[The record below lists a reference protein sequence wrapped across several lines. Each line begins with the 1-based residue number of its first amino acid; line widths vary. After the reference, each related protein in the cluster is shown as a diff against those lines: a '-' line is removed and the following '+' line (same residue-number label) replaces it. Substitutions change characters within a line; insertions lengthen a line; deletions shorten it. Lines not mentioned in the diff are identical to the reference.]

1 MRPRRPPGT
10 LGLRPGYP
18 AGGEGAPTPRIP
30 RRRRWQEFREKR
42 RRGIFLL
49 PSLLTT
55 GNLFCGFLAL
65 LLTTQH
71 RYTEAALAVLVA
83 IVMDILDGKVA
94 RLTKTTT
101 QFGVEFDSLADM
113 VSFCVAPAFLL
124 YTWALSQLGRA
135 AWLAAFLF
143 VICGGLRLARFNVA
157 SGTQD
162 RRYFVGLPTP
172 AAAGL
177 AASAVLLLEGTKL
190 SRWELLAI
198 SSATYLVALLMVST
212 FRYWSFK
219 EVDFARRRPFGTI
232 VVVVLG
238 VLIVATH
245 PQFFLFVLF
254 GLYVLSG
261 PGRRLWV
268 RKPEAGLISE
278 TDRREQH

>member
-1 MRPRRPPGT
+1 M
-10 LGLRPGYP
+10 
-18 AGGEGAPTPRIP
+18 
-30 RRRRWQEFREKR
+30 
-42 RRGIFLL
+42 

-71 RYTEAALAVLVA
+71 RYTEAALAILVA
-83 IVMDILDGKVA
+83 MVMDILDGKVA

-101 QFGVEFDSLADM
+101 PFGVEFDSLADM

-124 YTWALSQLGRA
+124 YSWALFQLGRA

-143 VICGGLRLARFNVA
+143 VICGALRLARFNVA

-162 RRYFVGLPTP
+162 RRYFIGLPTP

-177 AASAVLLLEGTKL
+177 VASTVLILEGEEL
-190 SRWELLAI
+190 ARWELLAI
-198 SSATYLVALLMVST
+198 SSATYVVALLMVST
-212 FRYWSFK
+212 FRYWSLK
-219 EVDFARRRPFGTI
+219 EVEFARRRPIEAI

-238 VLIVATH
+238 VLIIATH
-245 PQFFLFVLF
+245 PQFFLFVIF

-261 PGRRLWV
+261 PV
-268 RKPEAGLISE
+268 RGLRVKKREAQVTAE
-278 TDRREQH
+278 PDRKEPD

>member
-1 MRPRRPPGT
+1 M
-10 LGLRPGYP
+10 
-18 AGGEGAPTPRIP
+18 
-30 RRRRWQEFREKR
+30 RRRRLGAEEAAPAPSARGPGQRRPGWQALREKR

-55 GNLFCGFLAL
+55 GNLFCGFLCL
-65 LLTTQH
+65 LLAAQH
-71 RYTEAALAVLVA
+71 RYAEGALAILVA

-101 QFGVEFDSLADM
+101 QFGVEYDSLADV

-124 YTWALSQLGRA
+124 YSWALSELGRA
-135 AWLAAFLF
+135 AWLAGFLF
-143 VICGGLRLARFNVA
+143 VICGALRLARFNIA
-157 SGTQD
+157 SPSAD

-177 AASAVLLLEGTKL
+177 AASVVLLREGEEL
-190 SRWELLAI
+190 ARWELVAV
-198 SSATYLVALLMVST
+198 SAATYLVALLMVST

-219 EVDFARRRPFGTI
+219 EVDFARRHPFGVI

-245 PQFFLFVLF
+245 PQFFLFCLF
-254 GLYVLSG
+254 GVYVLSG
-261 PGRRLWV
+261 PVRRLWT
-268 RKPEAGLISE
+268 RKREPVATTAGP
-278 TDRREQH
+278 DQK